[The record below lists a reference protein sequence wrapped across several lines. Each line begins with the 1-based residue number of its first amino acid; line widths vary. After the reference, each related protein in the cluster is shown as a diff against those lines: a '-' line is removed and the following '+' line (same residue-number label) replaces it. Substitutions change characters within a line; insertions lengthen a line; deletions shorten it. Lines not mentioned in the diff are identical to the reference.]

1 MRIIITNP
9 GPTVQSNMGRLQE
22 RMAKAIETAAN
33 MIASMIEE
41 AGRANIAAAGRFGS
55 RWTEGF
61 HALVEPLGTLGR
73 MITSFHDIPYA
84 DIFETG
90 GTIQGKPLLWLGI
103 SGTDAEGVA
112 PKDYSGQLFSIKH
125 PNGHPLLMSRG
136 DKKPKYFGIESV
148 TIPKKFDLNNTI
160 DSVLQDFQSVFDTAW
175 KESE

>member
-73 MITSFHDIPYA
+73 WPAYDYNDIAEA
-84 DIFETG
+84 DAAMRRKREAG
-90 GTIQGKPLLWLGI
+90 E
-103 SGTDAEGVA
+103 AA
-112 PKDYSGQLFSIKH
+112 
-125 PNGHPLLMSRG
+125 
-136 DKKPKYFGIESV
+136 
-148 TIPKKFDLNNTI
+148 
-160 DSVLQDFQSVFDTAW
+160 
-175 KESE
+175 